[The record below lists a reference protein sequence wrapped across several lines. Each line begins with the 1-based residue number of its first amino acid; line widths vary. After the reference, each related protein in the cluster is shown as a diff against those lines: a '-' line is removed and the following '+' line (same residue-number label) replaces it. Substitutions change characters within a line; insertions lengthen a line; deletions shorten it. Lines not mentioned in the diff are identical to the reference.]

1 MPLPISSS
9 VALKTGSSRRYEV
22 WPSSVNSYSC
32 SRRRSQP
39 LSSSSDSSSAKV
51 AGSTSRWTRAKA
63 STSSSWETGPLLSRF
78 MTSHCRRVIPC
89 SSSALPKC
97 SLINLST
104 SRNQKSTGRRGG
116 CIPRR
121 GGMGGSSAV
130 TATSLPSD
138 EFCNAHTLLARGSS
152 SQSLSAGA
160 LAPHSRRCAA
170 CSTAAAECA
179 GYPKN
184 ESEIVP
190 VAVVVHLV
198 DVHVW
203 VEQRHHERD
212 RADQPLPQTQPETG
226 RFRVRAGKFIR
237 PSSARSEQQQCS
249 NERYGALS
257 AWSVDAVSFHGF
269 TRSLGGFD
277 PPRTGPDPK
286 RDCHQLGIERHP
298 AHEGMS

>member
-39 LSSSSDSSSAKV
+39 LSSSSDSSSVKV
-51 AGSTSRWTRAKA
+51 AGWTSRWTRAKA

-78 MTSHCRRVIPC
+78 MTSHCGRVIPC
-89 SSSALPKC
+89 SSRALPKC
-97 SLINLST
+97 SLINLSS

-116 CIPRR
+116 CTPRR
-121 GGMGGSSAV
+121 GGLGGSPAAV

-138 EFCNAHTLLARGSS
+138 EFCIAHTLLARGSS
-152 SQSLSAGA
+152 GQSLCAGA
-160 LAPHSRRCAA
+160 LAPHSWRCAA

-179 GYPKN
+179 GHTKN
-184 ESEIVP
+184 ESEVVP

-203 VEQRHHERD
+203 VEQGHHERD

-237 PSSARSEQQQCS
+237 PSSTGSEQQHCS
-249 NERYGALS
+249 NERYGVHG
-257 AWSVDAVSFHGF
+257 AWSVDAVSFHGCYTVHLVALIF
-269 TRSLGGFD
+269 PGRERTR
-277 PPRTGPDPK
+277 K
-286 RDCHQLGIERHP
+286 R
-298 AHEGMS
+298 